1 MYNLTC
7 YDNITDTLQMTQ
19 CSNSVSGGIFFPI
32 IFMFVLFVILLI
44 SFKMVSDVIVSVIGA
59 SFVVGIVGVVGWLLE
74 MVSDKIVFIPLFLLI
89 GSVIAYMLSD

>member
-7 YDNITDTLQMTQ
+7 YDNITNTLEMTQ
-19 CSNSVSGGIFFPI
+19 CSNYVSGGIFFPI
-32 IFMFVLFVILLI
+32 IFMLVLFVILLI
-44 SFKMVSDVIVSVIGA
+44 SFKMISDTIVSVIGA
-59 SFVVGIVGVVGWLLE
+59 SFIVGIVGVIGWLLE